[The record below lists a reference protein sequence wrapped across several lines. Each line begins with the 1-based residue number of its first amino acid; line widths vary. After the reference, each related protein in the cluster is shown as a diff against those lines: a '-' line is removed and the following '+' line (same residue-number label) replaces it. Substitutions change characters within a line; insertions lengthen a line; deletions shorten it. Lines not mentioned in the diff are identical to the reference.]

1 MCNNKTFSTR
11 SLSHLSH
18 VVESSWAQV
27 RSSTASALINQA
39 VALLEDIAG
48 EKSLGYSYSPS
59 SDGRVLV
66 TVCFRG

>member
-1 MCNNKTFSTR
+1 MHQHNFSTT
-11 SLSHLSH
+11 SLSHLSQ
-18 VVESSWAQV
+18 VVETSWAQV
-27 RSSTASALINQA
+27 RSFTARALISQA
-39 VALLEDIAG
+39 VALLEEIAG